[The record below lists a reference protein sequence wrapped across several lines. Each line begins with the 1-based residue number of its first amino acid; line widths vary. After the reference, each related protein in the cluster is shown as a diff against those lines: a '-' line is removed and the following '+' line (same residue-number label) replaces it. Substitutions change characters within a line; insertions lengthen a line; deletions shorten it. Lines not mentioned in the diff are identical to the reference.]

1 MANGVTHKRGLQI
14 IRMLGVDRDY
24 PEHMEYFEQHDDGLG
39 RLQDLRAADGER
51 SDLTGCGVR
60 APRIDSRSV

>member
-1 MANGVTHKRGLQI
+1 
-14 IRMLGVDRDY
+14 MLGVDRDY